1 VSVTTDILTGAAARI
16 AALAS
21 PAILWSPA
29 GTYSAAQT
37 GIFLKLLPAAP
48 DRCVTLNLVP
58 QGDDPSMPYGQSMLQ
73 VRGRGLPNKPT
84 DVDDLLDSIFDV
96 MHGAVN
102 LTFGACHI
110 TQMNRRTSVP
120 MGMDDSKRWE
130 RIDQFYLDVDY
141 PPTTARPDGGFW

>member
-21 PAILWSPA
+21 PTIVWSPS
-29 GTYSAAQT
+29 GTYSTGQT
-37 GIFLKLLPAAP
+37 GIFLKLMPATP
-48 DRCVTLNLVP
+48 DRCVTLTLVP
-58 QGDDPSMPYGQSMLQ
+58 QGDDPSMPFGRSMLQ

-96 MHGAVN
+96 MHATTN
-102 LTFGACHI
+102 LTFGSCQI
-110 TQMNRRTSVP
+110 VQMNRRSSVP

-130 RIDQFYLDVDY
+130 RADHYYLDVDY
-141 PPTTARPDGGFW
+141 PATTLRPDGGFW